1 MYYLP
6 REKSIHT
13 EDPADLDNWHLM
25 MSEAGKALKITEL
38 IEEVNEQACTIWEN
52 YKTPFE
58 WKYDESIWSLEFEN
72 LSKKLHYA
80 AERTFHKM

>member
-1 MYYLP
+1 MVCW
-6 REKSIHT
+6 IVF
-13 EDPADLDNWHLM
+13 
-25 MSEAGKALKITEL
+25 
-38 IEEVNEQACTIWEN
+38 EEVNEQACTIWEN

-80 AERTFHKM
+80 AERAFHKM

>member
-1 MYYLP
+1 M
-6 REKSIHT
+6 
-13 EDPADLDNWHLM
+13 M

-38 IEEVNEQACTIWEN
+38 IEEVNGQACTIWEN

-80 AERTFHKM
+80 AERAFHKM

>member
-13 EDPADLDNWHLM
+13 EDSADLDNWHLM
-25 MSEAGKALKITEL
+25 MSEVGKALKITEF
-38 IEEVNEQACTIWEN
+38 IEEVNEQAYTIWEN

-80 AERTFHKM
+80 AERAFYKM